1 MIVKLVIL
9 FSREKKNLGVAA
21 TLVKASAFKIFNFQL
36 DLTLKDGKGGDISSF
51 IPNGEWDLIGKINFL
66 LELTFLNL
74 HEKHSNFVIKK
85 INFSH
90 QIPKFIDGHLFWR
103 KSVFLKLD
111 FENPK
116 IQFAQGTI
124 FPRNNLSKGQF
135 V

>member
-9 FSREKKNLGVAA
+9 FSREKKILGVAA

-74 HEKHSNFVIKK
+74 HEKHSNFVIKRS
-85 INFSH
+85 I
-90 QIPKFIDGHLFWR
+90 
-103 KSVFLKLD
+103 FLIKYQNSLM
-111 FENPK
+111 
-116 IQFAQGTI
+116 II
-124 FPRNNLSKGQF
+124 FFGVRVYF
-135 V
+135 